1 MLHETLWKFAKL
13 EIRQR
18 LGGLSSHVRSVTALS
33 IVGQTWRPFFTRSLS
48 YCAVT
53 CGQTWRPFFT
63 RLAPTCDVLTGWN
76 CWGGQQ
82 PRTLQALCI
91 IFPYSTSV
99 CLPASGL
106 STSVCL
112 SACFRS
118 VYLCLSVCLPLS
130 LSATG
135 LSASVCL
142 SACYRPVSLPAT
154 GLSVCLSVCLPPVC
168 LSACHQFVCLFLSV
182 FCRSVCLC
190 LPASGLSASVRL
202 GLPAHR
208 WVYLCVSARL
218 SACPSTSLCS
228 LGWGRGALGH

>member
-48 YCAVT
+48 YFAVT

-112 SACFRS
+112 SAC
-118 VYLCLSVCLPLS
+118 LCHCLPPVCLPLS
-130 LSATG
+130 
-135 LSASVCL
+135 VC
-142 SACYRPVSLPAT
+142 LPAT
-154 GLSVCLSVCLPPVC
+154 GLSLCLPPVCLSVCLSVCLLATGLSVCLPPVC
-168 LSACHQFVCLFLSV
+168 LPLSVCLLPVCLPLSACF
-182 FCRSVCLC
+182 RSVCLC
-190 LPASGLSASVRL
+190 PSRSACPPLGLSLCFRPSVRL
-202 GLPAHR
+202 S
-208 WVYLCVSARL
+208 VN
-218 SACPSTSLCS
+218 
-228 LGWGRGALGH
+228 